1 MSPFPFPLTNLT
13 HKVLTVSEL
22 NNSTKQFLEQNI
34 PLLWVKGEVSNLKCY
49 QSGHWYFSLKDAGAQ
64 IRCVLFSHKQQY
76 LDWQPK
82 DGMQA
87 EVLALVTLY
96 EPRGDF
102 QLNVETMRRAGLGE
116 LFEAFEKLKAK
127 LDKAGLFNPVKKK
140 PLPAFPKQ
148 VGIVTSPDTAAL
160 RDVLSTL
167 QRRMPSL
174 PVIIYPALVQGK
186 TAASMIA
193 AAITTAN
200 QRAECDV
207 LIICRGGGSIED
219 LWAFNEEI
227 VALAIAASA
236 IPVISGVGHETD
248 FTIADFAADVRA
260 PTPTAAA
267 EMASKDHKE
276 LSQRLHALQ
285 QRMARI
291 MLHRVENVMQRID
304 ILSHRLI
311 YPGDRIKQQSLHLHH
326 LHDRLSKTYTHQTE
340 RKQWKLLEFNRRL
353 AVASPNIA
361 RIGEQQKELATRF
374 HSAYIRHF
382 EILSVKL
389 QHVQAQLSHLNP
401 QSVLER
407 GYSITYTLQ
416 STIVH
421 DSKQIHCGD
430 RIQVKFA
437 HGMCEA
443 DVTKIS
449 SSQENAE

>member
-1 MSPFPFPLTNLT
+1 MNLFTFPSASLART
-13 HKVLTVSEL
+13 VLTVSEL
-22 NNSTKQFLEQNI
+22 NSSTKQFLEQNI

-49 QSGHWYFSLKDAGAQ
+49 QSGHWYFSLKDSSAQ
-64 IRCVLFSHKQQY
+64 VRCVLFSHKHQY

-82 DGMQA
+82 DGIQV
-87 EVLALVTLY
+87 EVLALVTIY

-127 LDKAGLFNPVKKK
+127 LDKAGLFNPAKKK
-140 PLPAFPKQ
+140 LLPAFPKQ
-148 VGIVTSPDTAAL
+148 VGIITSPGTAAL

-174 PVIIYPALVQGK
+174 PVILYPTLVQGK
-186 TAASMIA
+186 TAANLIA
-193 AAITTAN
+193 AAIATAN

-207 LIICRGGGSIED
+207 LIVCRGGGSIED

-227 VALAIAASA
+227 VALAIAAST
-236 IPVISGVGHETD
+236 IPVISGIGHETD

-267 EMASKDHKE
+267 ELTSKDHKE
-276 LSQRLHALQ
+276 LSQHLNTLQLRLSRA
-285 QRMARI
+285 I
-291 MLHRVENVMQRID
+291 LHRIENAMQQID

-311 YPGDRIKQQSLHLHH
+311 YPGDRIKQQSIHLHH
-326 LHDRLSKTYTHQTE
+326 LQDRLMKTCRHQLE
-340 RKQWKLLEFNRRL
+340 RKQWKLLEFNQRL
-353 AVASPNIA
+353 ATASPNIA
-361 RIGEQQKELATRF
+361 QISQQQKELAARF
-374 HSAYIRHF
+374 HSAYIRYL
-382 EILSVKL
+382 EILSVRL
-389 QHVQAQLSHLNP
+389 QHMQAQLSHLNP

-407 GYSITYTLQ
+407 GYSIAYTAQ
-416 STIVH
+416 NTVIR

-443 DVTKIS
+443 DVTKT
-449 SSQENAE
+449 ENS